1 LPKKTSPFKVSKII
15 TYYLNGYSQ
24 PEIASKLMIDQS
36 TVSKQITKFKE
47 YAEQYGGI
55 NAVEEYG
62 VMNIFDALH
71 ELAVDL
77 QNNHLTVEEAAVGLK
92 MVIQFEKLGIK
103 EKDYQDVILAATKMK
118 TEGFLSSAVELNK
131 LEQSTGMTYKEIV
144 DKAVKTNQQLEQ
156 KQAQLNEVT
165 GKLNACEEDLTAIE
179 NKKKKSSQDLEE
191 HMKQVGMD
199 TNRLKKVEHLAV
211 ALKNGGIPD
220 DELELYLKRQQALNE
235 AGISIDV
242 FASILEK
249 AAVVTSK
256 DHGEALLQALKD
268 YGGLNKTNQ
277 ALHSRIESLSKEA
290 SGLEKQAQLKSEIEA
305 EISALKAEKTSL
317 EPYVSKLHAQ
327 KDLLETVQSDVDSL
341 TKKRAELEKDTISME
356 KYKTAL
362 NKDIRVKEK
371 KVSNLEKLEK
381 RHDTVSTSLSETKEK
396 VDREERRLMVLDS
409 IQGIVKSSSVA
420 QLEEFAENLPYYIEE
435 VKGGH
440 YSGEIIRSML
450 IENLTGGTLQVLR
463 CSSCEAKFVVDKQ
476 PSLPGS
482 DYYCPVCGMSYYVKV
497 DKNALAI
504 LKQELLELK
513 KPKIVSVEQISLR
526 HQKHKKDLNS
536 DGK

>member
-1 LPKKTSPFKVSKII
+1 MPKKISPFKVSKII
-15 TYYLNGYSQ
+15 AYYLNGYSQ
-24 PEIASKLMIDQS
+24 PEIASKLNIDQS
-36 TVSKQITKFKE
+36 TVSKQISKFKA
-47 YAEQYGGI
+47 YAEQYGI
-55 NAVEEYG
+55 NAAIEEYG
-62 VMNIFDALH
+62 VMDIFD
-71 ELAVDL
+71 
-77 QNNHLTVEEAAVGLK
+77 
-92 MVIQFEKLGIK
+92 KLGIK
-103 EKDYQDVILAATKMK
+103 EKDYQDVIQAATKMK
-118 TEGFLSSAVELNK
+118 TEGFISSAVELNK
-131 LEQSTGMTYKEIV
+131 LEQSTGMTYKDIF

-156 KQAQLNEVT
+156 KQVQLNEVT

-179 NKKKKSSQDLEE
+179 SKKKKASQDLEE
-191 HMKQVGMD
+191 HMKQVGVD

-211 ALKNGGIPD
+211 ALKKGDIPD
-220 DELELYLKRQQALNE
+220 DELEGYIKRQQMLNE
-235 AGISIDV
+235 AGISIEA

-256 DHGEALLQALKD
+256 DNGQALLEMLTEL
-268 YGGLNKTNQ
+268 G
-277 ALHSRIESLSKEA
+277 SLSEANIAFKTEIGSLEKEA
-290 SGLEKQAQLKSEIEA
+290 AGLEEKAKLKGEIEA
-305 EISALKAEKTSL
+305 EITALKAEKTSL
-317 EPYVSKLHAQ
+317 EPHVSELHAK
-327 KDLLETVQSDVDSL
+327 KDQLEKVQNYVDSL
-341 TKKRAELEKDTISME
+341 TKKRAELEKDTASME

-362 NKDIRVKEK
+362 DKDIRVKEK

-381 RHDTVSTSLSETKEK
+381 RHDAVSASLSETKEK

-420 QLEEFAENLPYYIEE
+420 QLEEFAKNLRYYIEE

-476 PSLPGS
+476 PSIPGS
-482 DYYCPVCGMSYYVKV
+482 GYYCPVCGMNYYVNV

-504 LKQELLELK
+504 LKQELLDLK

-526 HQKHKKDLNS
+526 HQEHKKDLNS